1 VNGSRGASETN
12 AEGTSGAPV
21 AFVPLKFEPSAPAA
35 NNSSHDEI
43 KFVAYHAFSNH
54 ELRRLTMRAVLARVL
69 AGKVFLAKFL
79 AGTVL
84 AGTVLSMVPIA
95 SAIAAPAPAKPAP
108 AKPAATKLAPTD
120 IQNTFFDG
128 KPFTATTPSN
138 LRFKMT
144 FMADGKMKRQP
155 IGAGSRGEGTW
166 KLSKDGF
173 CTMWKGGKDSCFT
186 VVSAGDN
193 KWSVLKGST
202 IMATWSK

>member
-1 VNGSRGASETN
+1 
-12 AEGTSGAPV
+12 
-21 AFVPLKFEPSAPAA
+21 
-35 NNSSHDEI
+35 
-43 KFVAYHAFSNH
+43 
-54 ELRRLTMRAVLARVL
+54 MRAVLARVL

-84 AGTVLSMVPIA
+84 AGMVLSMVPVA
-95 SAIAAPAPAKPAP
+95 SAIAAPAPAKPA
-108 AKPAATKLAPTD
+108 ATKLAPAD

-144 FMADGKMKRQP
+144 FTADGKMKRQP
-155 IGAGSRGEGTW
+155 IGTGSRGEGTW

-173 CTMWKGGKDSCFT
+173 CTSWKGGKDSCFT

>member
-1 VNGSRGASETN
+1 
-12 AEGTSGAPV
+12 
-21 AFVPLKFEPSAPAA
+21 
-35 NNSSHDEI
+35 
-43 KFVAYHAFSNH
+43 
-54 ELRRLTMRAVLARVL
+54 MRAIVARVL
-69 AGKVFLAKFL
+69 PTKIFTAKFL
-79 AGTVL
+79 SGTVL
-84 AGTVLSMVPIA
+84 AGTALGAVLVA
-95 SAIAAPAPAKPAP
+95 SAVAAPAP
-108 AKPAATKLAPTD
+108 AKPAATKLSPTD

-128 KPFTATTPSN
+128 KPFTASTPSN
-138 LRFKMT
+138 LKFKMT

-155 IGAGSRGEGTW
+155 IGTGSRGEGTW

>member
-1 VNGSRGASETN
+1 
-12 AEGTSGAPV
+12 
-21 AFVPLKFEPSAPAA
+21 
-35 NNSSHDEI
+35 
-43 KFVAYHAFSNH
+43 
-54 ELRRLTMRAVLARVL
+54 MRAIAARVL
-69 AGKVFLAKFL
+69 VAKVFAAKSF
-79 AGTVL
+79 AGAISAGVL
-84 AGTVLSMVPIA
+84 TI
-95 SAIAAPAPAKPAP
+95 SAAAAPAPAAAP
-108 AKPAATKLAPTD
+108 AKPAAAKLAPAD

-138 LRFKMT
+138 LKFKMT

-155 IGAGSRGEGTW
+155 IGTGSRGEGTW

-173 CTMWKGGKDSCFT
+173 CTSWKGGKDSCFT